1 MKPRIATLLVFGG
14 WFLMALPQST
24 WAQSASLELRQEYSN
39 FVVFHLENTQKAYL
53 EASYNPASRR
63 NNYEFGVA
71 LVLEDTTGQPIPRGT
86 NVTLHTA
93 YYDGYP
99 DYKTRFVLILSG
111 LSLED
116 SFDEQLLTFGYDST
130 QTTKRWTHIHD
141 KEQGL
146 TGLAFYMIETELQT
160 MTEPSKRKPTLMIG
174 PYRMTFP
181 EENRQVYGD
190 FVESRY

>member
-1 MKPRIATLLVFGG
+1 MNPRFATLLVFGG
-14 WFLMALPQST
+14 WLFLALPQST
-24 WAQSASLELRQEYSN
+24 WAQSTSLDLRQEYSN
-39 FVVFHLENTQKAYL
+39 FVVFHLENTQKSYL

-63 NNYEFGVA
+63 NNYEFGAA
-71 LVLEDTTGQPIPRGT
+71 LILEDTTGQPIPRGT
-86 NVTLHTA
+86 NVTIHTA

-111 LSLED
+111 FSLED
-116 SFDEQLLTFGYDST
+116 SFEEQPLTFGYDST

-141 KEQGL
+141 KEKGL
-146 TGLAFYMIETELQT
+146 TGLAFYMIERELQT
-160 MTEPSKRKPTLMIG
+160 LIEPSKRKPTLMIG